1 MISKTITIANSTGL
15 HTRPA
20 KRIVAKAKEF
30 ESQISLS
37 YGEKEADL
45 KSLLKVM
52 KLGITGSKEVVLSC
66 AGPDENQAMDSIT
79 AALES
84 LED

>member
-1 MISKTITIANSTGL
+1 MVQNTITIANATGL

-20 KRIVAKAKEF
+20 KRIVAKAKEY
-30 ESQISLS
+30 ESTLTLTF
-37 YGEKEADL
+37 GEKQADL

-52 KLGITGSKEVVLSC
+52 KLGITGRKEVTLSC
-66 AGPDENQAMDSIT
+66 QGPDEET
-79 AALES
+79 ALAELTHALEH